1 MPLSL
6 QTFPTVPEA
15 AAALKAGGARYLGG
29 GTLVVRASNEG
40 DIGLDSFVR
49 STDAGLRRIEI
60 AGAKVTLGASVTM
73 AQIARHNDLGPI
85 APAARRTVVPSLEHV
100 DLAFLRGLMTAA

>member
-15 AAALKAGGARYLGG
+15 AAALKAGGARYVGG

-49 STDAGLRRIEI
+49 STDAGLRRIEV
-60 AGAKVTLGASVTM
+60 AGGKATLGASVT
-73 AQIARHNDLGPI
+73 I
-85 APAARRTVVPSLEHV
+85 APSIWMRRRPASVERTKVSRLRSPSLAARTTSVPPP
-100 DLAFLRGLMTAA
+100 R